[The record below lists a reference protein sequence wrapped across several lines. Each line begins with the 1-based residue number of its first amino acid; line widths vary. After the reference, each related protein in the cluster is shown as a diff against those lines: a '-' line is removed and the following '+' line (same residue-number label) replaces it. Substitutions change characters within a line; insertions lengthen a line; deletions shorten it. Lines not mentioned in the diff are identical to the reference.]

1 MTDILVWWLL
11 ISALGLAVIPIALKV
26 FRFLPDR
33 GYAFTKPLGLLLFGL
48 GVWLLGFVS
57 FSLPAILLSFGL
69 LAGFS
74 FWIGM
79 KNREEILAVLKARA
93 SYVLILELFFL
104 LLFLGFLFFRMFNPD
119 ISGTENFM
127 DLAFLNSISRASS
140 FPPYDPWLAGPE
152 YYISYYYLGYLL
164 MSILIKIS
172 GTAPAVSYNLSLGLL
187 FALSGT
193 TLFGLV
199 YNLTRQR
206 LAGLG
211 GWAAVFIFGT
221 PAGFLQWFRTG
232 SGENFNWFAPTRII
246 PNTINEFPFFSFLLG
261 DIHPHMFSIPYVMIS
276 LGLALNH
283 LKANDRQIL
292 LRHGGSV
299 GRYFLWGLVIGAL
312 GFINSWD
319 LPAAVF
325 IAGLAFFFQQFRASP
340 GRDARPWKDILGGA
354 MIMLVLAVLPYLPFY
369 LNFHSQVKG
378 VYLTTQHTRISDY
391 LLIFGVFVFM
401 AGTFLVCRYHAW
413 FEILTGRRGSPSRP
427 SVASLRPVGE
437 VPERIR
443 SFLLFCFQP
452 MVFWRRR
459 KSQGAA
465 ELIMILCAL
474 AALAALLKSA
484 LLGIMILASG
494 AVLILLLTR
503 VDTPENIFVLLLLFT
518 AGLIFLGCEI
528 FYIKDAFP
536 PRLHRMNTVFKFYYQ
551 AWFFMGLA
559 GAYGVYWS
567 HQYLRHNRRL
577 RTVWLTLLILLI
589 AVSLIYPGVSILAKT
604 HYFAK
609 TPTLDGSRYLAKKY
623 PADLAGIEWLRLHA
637 KGRPIVLEAIGPQFS
652 EFARVSAFTGLPTVL
667 GWAGHE
673 LQWRGNFDEPGRRIP
688 DIDNILF
695 GSSDQEKSRRLIAQ
709 YNIEYVFIGTL
720 ERNKYPGPALEKF
733 AGFMDVVYE
742 HPEGVTIY
750 QRR

>member
-11 ISALGLAVIPIALKV
+11 ISALGLAAIPITLKV

-33 GYAFTKPLGLLLFGL
+33 GYAFSKPLGLLLFGL
-48 GVWLLGFVS
+48 GVWFLGFVS
-57 FSLPAILLSFGL
+57 FSLPAILLSFSL

-74 FWIGM
+74 FWIGI
-79 KNREEILAVLKARA
+79 KSRKEILAVLKERA
-93 SYVLILELFFL
+93 SYALMVELFFL

-127 DLAFLNSISRASS
+127 DLAFLNSISRAGS

-172 GTAPAVSYNLSLGLL
+172 GVAPAISYNLSLGLL

-206 LAGLG
+206 LAGWG

-221 PAGFLQWFRTG
+221 PAGFLQWFRMAG

-246 PNTINEFPFFSFLLG
+246 PNTINEFPFFSYLLG

-276 LGLALNH
+276 LGLGLNH
-283 LKANDRQIL
+283 LKANDQQVL
-292 LRHGGSV
+292 LREAESV
-299 GRYFLWGLVIGAL
+299 GRYILWGLVIGAL

-319 LPAAVF
+319 LPTAVF
-325 IAGLAFFFQQFRASP
+325 LAGLAFFFQQFRASP
-340 GRDARPWKDILGGA
+340 GRTGRPWKSLLGGA
-354 MIMLVLAVLPYLPFY
+354 MIMLALAVLPYLPFY

-378 VYLTTQHTRISDY
+378 VSLTTQHTRINDY
-391 LLIFGVFVFM
+391 FLIFGVFAFM

-413 FEILTGRRGSPSRP
+413 WGRLKGRWKSR
-427 SVASLRPVGE
+427 
-437 VPERIR
+437 
-443 SFLLFCFQP
+443 
-452 MVFWRRR
+452 
-459 KSQGAA
+459 GAA
-465 ELIMILCAL
+465 ELIMIFCAL

-503 VDTPENIFVLLLLFT
+503 DDTPENIFILLLLFT
-518 AGLIFLGCEI
+518 AGLIFVGCEI

-567 HQYLRHNRRL
+567 HKYLRYNRRL
-577 RTVWLTLLILLI
+577 RTVWLASLILLM
-589 AVSLIYPGVSILAKT
+589 AVSLVYPGAAILAKT
-604 HYFAK
+604 NYFAK

-623 PADLAGIEWLRLHA
+623 PADLAGIEWLRLQV

-695 GSSDQEKSRRLIAQ
+695 GSADQEKSRILIEQ
-709 YNIEYVFIGTL
+709 YNIEYVFVGTL

-742 HPEGVTIY
+742 HPGGVTIY
-750 QRR
+750 RRRLTD

>member
-1 MTDILVWWLL
+1 MTDILIWWLL
-11 ISALGLAVIPIALKV
+11 ISALGLATIPITLKV

-48 GVWLLGFVS
+48 GVWFLGFVS

-69 LAGFS
+69 LGGFS

-79 KNREEILAVLKARA
+79 KNREEMLGALKARA

-172 GTAPAVSYNLSLGLL
+172 GAAPAVSYNLSLGLL

-211 GWAAVFIFGT
+211 GWATVFIFGT

-232 SGENFNWFAPTRII
+232 SGENFNWFAPTRVI

-283 LKANDRQIL
+283 LKANDNQIL

-299 GRYFLWGLVIGAL
+299 GRYLLWGLVIGAL

-319 LPAAVF
+319 LPTAVF
-325 IAGLAFFFQQFRASP
+325 MAGLAFFFQQFRASP
-340 GRDARPWKDILGGA
+340 GRGARPWKDILGGA

-378 VYLTTQHTRISDY
+378 VSLTTQHTRISDY

-413 FEILTGRRGSPSRP
+413 FGGLKS
-427 SVASLRPVGE
+427 
-437 VPERIR
+437 
-443 SFLLFCFQP
+443 
-452 MVFWRRR
+452 RR

-474 AALAALLKSA
+474 AALAALLKSV
-484 LLGIMILASG
+484 LLGLMILAAG

-567 HQYLRHNRRL
+567 YQYLRHNRRL
-577 RTVWLTLLILLI
+577 RTVWLTLLILLM
-589 AVSLIYPGVSILAKT
+589 AVSLVYPGVSILAKT

-742 HPEGVTIY
+742 HPGGVTIY